1 MKMASPSQPVVH
13 DALSSFKS
21 KVWVHFGFHQK
32 ANSKDLDMQ
41 YAICKECH
49 MKIKYCGNMT
59 NLRAHLTRYHLELA
73 APEEVKRPKVVVL
86 PPNQRTLDQ
95 TKMIKLPPN
104 SKIAKKITESIAF
117 ISKDLQPYSV
127 VENEGF
133 QNLLSIL
140 EPRYVIPSRKYF
152 TDTAI
157 PNSTAKSKRR

>member
-1 MKMASPSQPVVH
+1 M
-13 DALSSFKS
+13 
-21 KVWVHFGFHQK
+21 
-32 ANSKDLDMQ
+32 
-41 YAICKECH
+41 
-49 MKIKYCGNMT
+49 
-59 NLRAHLTRYHLELA
+59 ELA
-73 APEEVKRPKVVVL
+73 APEEMKRPKVVVL

-95 TKMIKLPPN
+95 TQMIKLPPN
-104 SKIAKKITESIAF
+104 YKRAKKITESIAF

-157 PNSTAKSKRR
+157 PKL

>member
-1 MKMASPSQPVVH
+1 
-13 DALSSFKS
+13 
-21 KVWVHFGFHQK
+21 
-32 ANSKDLDMQ
+32 MQ

-49 MKIKYCGNMT
+49 MKIKYCGNTT

-86 PPNQRTLDQ
+86 SPNQRTLDQ

-104 SKIAKKITESIAF
+104 SERAKKITEAIAYF
-117 ISKDLQPYSV
+117 ISKDVQPYSV

-140 EPRYVIPSRKYF
+140 EPRYAIPSREIFYRHCHSQTLQRSQRGGKF
-152 TDTAI
+152 
-157 PNSTAKSKRR
+157 NFEFSRRSSYNV